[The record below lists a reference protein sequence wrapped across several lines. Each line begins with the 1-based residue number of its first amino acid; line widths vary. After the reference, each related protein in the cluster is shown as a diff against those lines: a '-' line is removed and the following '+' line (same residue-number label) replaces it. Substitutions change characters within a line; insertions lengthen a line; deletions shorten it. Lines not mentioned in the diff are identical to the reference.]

1 MNFKTPRL
9 RIKELSEALGM
20 DSSDLIAVC
29 TILKIPASSPL
40 SSIKIE
46 ECKRTID
53 YIERKI

>member
-46 ECKRTID
+46 ECKRIID